1 MGPSSLRTPPGGKG
15 EKKRRCPCLLVW
27 PPRVK
32 SRFPSS
38 SITASSRFPSR
49 QSSYQETRHGRF
61 RASMRVRTPHTS
73 NCSRRRRV
81 FLRETGKC
89 LACRSPVVLSLCPC
103 IILYRF
109 FLCLRLYLSIS
120 ASLYL
125 CLNRICKSLS
135 GPASLSAPLYLYLGI
150 HLCISISL
158 HQLYFCISSLFYISR
173 LLTLS
178 VSCCNL
184 MFLMI

>member
-109 FLCLRLYLSIS
+109 FLCLRLYISVSIVYVN
-120 ASLYL
+120 LFLGLHL
-125 CLNRICKSLS
+125 CL
-135 GPASLSAPLYLYLGI
+135 
-150 HLCISISL
+150 HLCISTSVFISVSLYPCISYISVSL
-158 HQLYFCISSLFYISR
+158 HCSIYLDC
-173 LLTLS
+173 
-178 VSCCNL
+178 
-184 MFLMI
+184 